1 MANEGFG
8 TSWDTRLAQAMY
20 RSTAERGFVPAMVR
34 VVKWIAEPCSQA
46 MMFTP
51 PSTYTVAPDR
61 RRAYGVAR

>member
-8 TSWDTRLAQAMY
+8 TSWDARLARAMY

-51 PSTYTVAPDR
+51 PST
-61 RRAYGVAR
+61 